1 MLLLLYNIAR
11 AGDTSA
17 NGGMSYGARLFRAR
31 SRNGLV
37 RIGTDK
43 YGAVGSFQAADTI
56 SIDKRCVTQLYF
68 FTAADAQI
76 SHAHNAVRRWI

>member
-1 MLLLLYNIAR
+1 MQLLLYNIVR
-11 AGDTSA
+11 AGGAPAS
-17 NGGMSYGARLFRAR
+17 GGMSYGARLLRAR

-37 RIGTDK
+37 WIGTDK
-43 YGAVGSFQAADTI
+43 YGAVGSLKAADTI

-68 FTAADAQI
+68 FTAADEQI